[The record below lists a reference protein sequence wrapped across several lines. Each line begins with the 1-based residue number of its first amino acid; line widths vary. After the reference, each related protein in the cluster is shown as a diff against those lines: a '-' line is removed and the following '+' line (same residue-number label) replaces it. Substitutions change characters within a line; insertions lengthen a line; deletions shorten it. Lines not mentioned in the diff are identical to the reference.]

1 MSDSR
6 FSKCQIL
13 KDNILIQDILISIGV
28 HPIFRI
34 LYMILHKPTGIIFKN
49 RKEAKIFFG
58 TSRYRK
64 IEKEKKDLLFINNIQ
79 SATNEYSTQILQKQC
94 NRQLFHSK

>member
-1 MSDSR
+1 MIIHIPTGKR
-6 FSKCQIL
+6 FS
-13 KDNILIQDILISIGV
+13 
-28 HPIFRI
+28 
-34 LYMILHKPTGIIFKN
+34 N
-49 RKEAKIFFG
+49 RKEAKIYFG
-58 TSRYRK
+58 SAYYYK

>member
-1 MSDSR
+1 
-6 FSKCQIL
+6 
-13 KDNILIQDILISIGV
+13 
-28 HPIFRI
+28 
-34 LYMILHKPTGIIFKN
+34 MIIHIPTGQRRNN
-49 RKEAKIFFG
+49 RKEAKIYFG
-58 TSRYRK
+58 SAYYYK